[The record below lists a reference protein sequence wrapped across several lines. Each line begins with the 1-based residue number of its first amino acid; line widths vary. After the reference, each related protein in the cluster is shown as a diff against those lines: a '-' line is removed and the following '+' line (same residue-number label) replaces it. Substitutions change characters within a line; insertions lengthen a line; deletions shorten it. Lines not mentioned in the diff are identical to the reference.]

1 MKSWFSHHYGE
12 LEYTNSPMYV
22 LKTYDV
28 FPYDWEV
35 NDRVPNTNRVLR
47 PEFVC

>member
-1 MKSWFSHHYGE
+1 MKNWFSHHYGE

-22 LKTYDV
+22 LRTADI

-35 NDRVPNTNRVLR
+35 NDRYPNTNRVLR